1 MNSNPITQILSWIKK
16 AVPSP
21 TDRDIHNQLGDHFD
35 EVANMLGVLKEAG
48 SSFKAREKITF
59 AEDVMNYLSLQFKTS
74 DEDIILDLEK
84 VDRVKLLNSLCA
96 QFITSLGSA
105 HVNALDIES
114 GIKEVADSNDSKF
127 DADGTPIFNKQLK
140 VVKGPNYKKPNL
152 TKFI

>member
-1 MNSNPITQILSWIKK
+1 MNSNPITQILSWINK

-74 DEDIILDLEK
+74 DEEIILDLEK

-105 HVNALDIES
+105 HVNGLDIES

-127 DADGTPIFNKQLK
+127 DADGTPILNKQLK

>member
-1 MNSNPITQILSWIKK
+1 
-16 AVPSP
+16 
-21 TDRDIHNQLGDHFD
+21 
-35 EVANMLGVLKEAG
+35 MLGVLKEAG
-48 SSFKAREKITF
+48 SSFKSREKITF

-84 VDRVKLLNSLCA
+84 VDRVKLLNSLCG

-127 DADGTPIFNKQLK
+127 DADGTPIFNKQ
-140 VVKGPNYKKPNL
+140 
-152 TKFI
+152 